1 MKTIIA
7 CILLCLSF
15 RSYGVFP
22 GSDILQL
29 LRIIDQNIKR
39 YEQLQE
45 VIRQTRDRD
54 FYEKR
59 INEGINNAVNV
70 LMTLPLE
77 EGNVLVHLK
86 DFKSLAKELENLY
99 GVAVSESP
107 DSKMFKLHDESVAE
121 SLRLISG
128 LKDYVKNQEENA
140 RQVFLQSK
148 NSSPKGAQRMTAVT
162 NSQILHALSQ
172 LIKIN
177 GQMLKLQSEQFGVR
191 NKESKESV
199 GHFYKVNRELRR
211 GFKGYRAQEKLPRF

>member
-1 MKTIIA
+1 MKTIVVF
-7 CILLCLSF
+7 ILLCLSL
-15 RSYGVFP
+15 RCYGVVP
-22 GSDILQL
+22 GSDIVQL

-39 YEQLQE
+39 YKQLQE

-54 FYEKR
+54 FYER
-59 INEGINNAVNV
+59 MIHEGINNAVNV
-70 LMTLPLE
+70 LMALPLE
-77 EGNVLVHLK
+77 DGNVLVHLK
-86 DFKSLAKELENLY
+86 DFKSLSKELEKIY
-99 GVAVSESP
+99 GVAVTDSP
-107 DSKMFKLHDESVAE
+107 DSQMFKIHDESVAE
-121 SLRLISG
+121 SLRLLSG
-128 LKDYVKNQEENA
+128 LKGYVKNQEKNA

-162 NSQILHALSQ
+162 NSQILHSLSQ

-177 GQMLKLQSEQFGVR
+177 GQMLKIQSEQFGVK